1 MSGMTNKEALEIAQ
15 KGMRLTMARRNPFAK
30 KEDIW
35 KEYNHFIDSL
45 SQQTFDNNITHLIQ
59 MLNYGEKSC
68 RECATGEEQVE
79 VNIKRYPRLA
89 FYRAALLEY
98 IRGFR
103 KEYGLAE

>member
-1 MSGMTNKEALEIAQ
+1 MGDATIKEATEIFQ
-15 KGMRLTMARRNPFAK
+15 KGMRLKMARSNPFAK

-35 KEYNHFIDSL
+35 KEFNRFIDSL
-45 SQQTFDNNITHLIQ
+45 SQETFDNRITDIIQ

-68 RECATGEEQVE
+68 KEFATGEEQVE
-79 VNIKRYPRLA
+79 VNIKRYPRLK

-103 KEYGLAE
+103 KQYGLAE